1 MTMLGEHAFFILG
14 AFGISALVL
23 GLLTL
28 WIVFDGR
35 TTRRRLDEMEQ
46 RGIRR
51 RSAGSVAP

>member
-35 TTRRRLDEMEQ
+35 TTRRRLDEM
-46 RGIRR
+46 
-51 RSAGSVAP
+51 